1 MSGKGQVAFQK
12 GAELESTTNRSD
24 TAGLIPPVRD
34 LQCACPRSD
43 SVTQTSLQI
52 LEVARDVLTIE
63 AEGIMHLLDRLDES
77 FATAVQWIYQASGRI
92 IVSGIGKS
100 GIVGRKIVAT
110 LSSTGT
116 PALFMH
122 PVEAMHGDLGMVR
135 KEDLVLAL
143 SNSGETEELNI
154 IFPSLRNIGT
164 RTIALTGNLD
174 STLARFSD
182 LAIYTGVPRE
192 ACPFG
197 LAPTAST
204 TAMLAVGDA
213 LAVALI
219 KMRNFQAQ
227 DFRRYHPGGHLGE
240 RLQVPIRDVMRRN
253 EAIPVVTDDTSVEE
267 ALEEM
272 NRKGMGAT
280 LITGHDG
287 RLLGIFT
294 DGDLRRAVKKFSNIS
309 AREIAEVMT
318 PDPCTIL
325 TNRSVAEALE
335 IMEQHLITVL
345 PVVDEHCALRGILHL
360 HDLLG
365 KGKIQFTR

>member
-1 MSGKGQVAFQK
+1 MALQK
-12 GAELESTTNRSD
+12 GTEPVTTTDRSD
-24 TAGLIPPVRD
+24 ATGQISPARD
-34 LQCACPRSD
+34 MQCACPKSD
-43 SVTQTSLQI
+43 NVAQTSRQI
-52 LEVARDVLTIE
+52 LEIARDVLTIE

-77 FATAVQWIYQASGRI
+77 FAAAVQWIYLASGRI

-219 KMRNFQAQ
+219 RMRNFQAQ

-240 RLQVPIRDVMRRN
+240 RLQVPIRDVMRCD
-253 EAIPVVTDDTSVEE
+253 EAIPVVTEDTPVEE

-280 LITGHDG
+280 LITEHNGK
-287 RLLGIFT
+287 LLGIFT

-309 AREIAEVMT
+309 TRGIVEVMT
-318 PDPCTIL
+318 PDPCTIM